1 MTVKNSRQKGE
12 SIRLIAHDS
21 ATDCVPLSVTGEPD
35 FEAWSAVVSDVAV
48 SIEAS
53 LHEAA
58 E

>member
-1 MTVKNSRQKGE
+1 MTVDNSKQKAE

-48 SIEAS
+48 SIEMS

>member
-1 MTVKNSRQKGE
+1 MTVENSKQIGE

-35 FEAWSAVVSDVAV
+35 FDAWSAVVSDVAV

-53 LHEAA
+53 LQEAGQ
-58 E
+58 